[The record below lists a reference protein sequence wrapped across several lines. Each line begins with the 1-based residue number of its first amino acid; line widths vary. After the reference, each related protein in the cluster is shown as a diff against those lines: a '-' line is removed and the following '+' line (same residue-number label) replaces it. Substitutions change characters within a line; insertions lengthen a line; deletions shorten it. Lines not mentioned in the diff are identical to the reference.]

1 MAGEASRWVS
11 YDEAADLLGLP
22 AEAVKRLALRRSWP
36 RRPGPAGATLVAVP
50 EAIPGEPSDDP
61 DEVEVGRGGA
71 RSLLD
76 YLEAHVE
83 RLTEELTETR
93 TEMRGVRYEA
103 ESLRIEAGRVPVF
116 AALVEAE
123 RARSAEI
130 SAERD
135 RLADELARCRR
146 SWIGRM
152 LGPLLDRRPART
164 SPSSRDPT

>member
-50 EAIPGEPSDDP
+50 ETIPSDPADGP
-61 DEVEVGRGGA
+61 DEVGRGGA

-103 ESLRIEAGRVPVF
+103 ESLRIEAGRVQVF

-130 SAERD
+130 RAERD

-146 SWIGRM
+146 SWIGRV
-152 LGPLLDRRPART
+152 LGPLLDRHLART
-164 SPSSRDPT
+164 SPSPRDPI